1 MRQPLLAPR
10 AGDKPATKGL
20 LCVCACKTHTGT
32 QPTSSRTP
40 DCVWKHHGNIIF
52 LQLSGVFFERGGH
65 EPADSQT
72 SFQHSHTVFA
82 TGRPKQL
89 HSQEANLYG
98 RKHSRAHQQAVLKCL
113 ASSQH
118 VDVRAVG
125 NRVFFC
131 TFLVCEDNMVPALH
145 CARLNSTQLKHM
157 LQPNAR
163 CLVHEGKRK
172 EWRGKKCTSCNCN
185 NILEWCFS
193 NDANNNMYAIINN
206 HVRYWS

>member
-1 MRQPLLAPR
+1 MTCNSRSWPR
-10 AGDKPATKGL
+10 ERGTSLQQRDCSVFVHVRRTQAHSPQAAERLTVCGSIMATSKI
-20 LCVCACKTHTGT
+20 K
-32 QPTSSRTP
+32 
-40 DCVWKHHGNIIF
+40 IF
-52 LQLSGVFFERGGH
+52 LQLSGGFFERGGH

-82 TGRPKQL
+82 TGRPKKL
-89 HSQEANLYG
+89 HSQETNLYG

-113 ASSQH
+113 ASSQR

-163 CLVHEGKRK
+163 CLVYEGKRK
-172 EWRGKKCTSCNCN
+172 EWRGKKMHK
-185 NILEWCFS
+185 L
-193 NDANNNMYAIINN
+193 
-206 HVRYWS
+206 